1 MRASMKTL
9 SCFLCLA
16 ALTLG
21 ACGDDGGDDDDDDDD
36 VVVDAGGDDDD
47 DDAGTDVDSGPD
59 IDAPAAVCTAAAT
72 YGDEA
77 LANPVAQQ
85 PNAGLIVFEG
95 ELNADELPDLFAL
108 QLYDGFGVFTD
119 GIVPGTYEITGDE
132 AQFATCGLCALLI
145 TDGGEAD
152 AYLATSGSV
161 TITSVSPNLTGTVT
175 NLTYTHV
182 DIDEND
188 TSTPNASGCES
199 DIAALAFDAVVAAP
213 Q

>member
-21 ACGDDGGDDDDDDDD
+21 ACGDDGGDDDDDD
-36 VVVDAGGDDDD
+36 VVVDASGDDD
-47 DDAGTDVDSGPD
+47 DDAGTNVDSGPD
-59 IDAPAAVCTAAAT
+59 IDAPAVACTAAAT

-77 LANPVAQQ
+77 LLNPVAQQ
-85 PNAGLIVFEG
+85 VNAGLIVFEG
-95 ELNADELPDLFAL
+95 ELNADALPDLFAL

-119 GIVPGTYEITGDE
+119 GIAPGTYEITGDE

-152 AYLATSGSV
+152 SYLATSGSV
-161 TITSVSPNLTGTVT
+161 TITSISPNLTGTVT

-182 DIDEND
+182 DIDDND
-188 TSTPNASGCES
+188 TSTPSASGCQS
-199 DIAALAFDAVVAAP
+199 DIAALSFDAVVPAP